1 MAEKDLTLLKAAQPK
16 EAIAMLDMQTQ
27 SVPADQALA
36 MPRSLRSVR
45 NEGTRIA
52 VEFDDG
58 SASQLSMRWLRLA
71 CECGICGDT
80 ASGKR
85 WLTPADAPADARA
98 TSIEISLGGK
108 MDVVWQDGH
117 VSRFAAGFLAA
128 HAGRVGDPGAERF
141 RPVLWSS
148 NLAGRLGC
156 FAFDAVVEDDEALFQ
171 SLRALRDHGIAMLT
185 GVPAEPEA
193 TLRVAGRYGP
203 VRETSYGKVFD
214 LISRPDARVAG
225 ETARAQIPHTDEPFR
240 YSPPG
245 FIFFHAIRTGAGSGG
260 TSLMVD
266 GFQVAERMRRDT
278 PHLFDLLARHG
289 VTFHREHA
297 GDVFFSAEAH
307 VISLDASG
315 AVTGIRY
322 NDRCLAPQ
330 AGSIEEID
338 GLIEALAELTRL
350 ICNPADQ
357 FQHQL
362 QPGEVLVFDNQRVLH
377 GRTAFDPT
385 RAVRHLRSCNL
396 DRDGVHSAFRTL
408 ARRFAPQEA
417 EAVLYQ
423 GAIL

>member
-1 MAEKDLTLLKAAQPK
+1 
-16 EAIAMLDMQTQ
+16 MLDTPTPPD
-27 SVPADQALA
+27 SIESEPARTHSI
-36 MPRSLRSVR
+36 RSMR
-45 NEGTRIA
+45 NEGARIA
-52 VEFDDG
+52 VEFDDDAVG
-58 SASQLSMRWLRLA
+58 GLSTRWLRLA
-71 CECGICGDT
+71 CECDICGDT

-85 WLTPADAPADARA
+85 WLTPADVPVDVRA
-98 TSIEISLGGK
+98 ASVEISSTGE
-108 MDVVWQDGH
+108 MDVTWQDGH

-128 HAGRVGDPGAERF
+128 YAGSGGEPSVRRF
-141 RPVLWSS
+141 QPQLWSS
-148 NLAGRLGC
+148 DLAGRLGR
-156 FAFDAVVEDDEALFQ
+156 FAFDAVVEDDETLFR

-245 FIFFHAIRTGAGSGG
+245 FIFFHAIRTGAGGGG

-266 GFQVAERMRRDT
+266 GFQVAEQMRGNT
-278 PHLFDLLARHG
+278 PELFDLLTRHG
-289 VTFHREHA
+289 VTFHREHV
-297 GDVFFSAEAH
+297 GEVLFSAEAH

-315 AVTGIRY
+315 AVTGIRF

-330 AGSIEEID
+330 IAIIDEID
-338 GLIEALAELTRL
+338 RLIEALAELTRL
-350 ICNPADQ
+350 IRDPANQ

-385 RAVRHLRSCNL
+385 LAVRHLRSCNL
-396 DRDGVHSAFRTL
+396 DRDGVHSAFRAL
-408 ARRFAPQEA
+408 ARRFAPDEA
-417 EAVLYQ
+417 ETVLYQ

>member
-1 MAEKDLTLLKAAQPK
+1 
-16 EAIAMLDMQTQ
+16 MLEMQTQ
-27 SVPADQALA
+27 SVPVDRALA
-36 MPRSLRSVR
+36 SPRSLRSMR
-45 NEGTRIA
+45 NEGARIA

-58 SASQLSMRWLRLA
+58 TAGRLSMRWLRLV
-71 CECGICGDT
+71 CECETCGDT

-85 WLTPADAPADARA
+85 WLAPADVPADVRA
-98 TSIEISLGGK
+98 ASIEISSRET

-128 HAGRVGDPGAERF
+128 HAGQAGDRGAPRF
-141 RPVLWSS
+141 QPALWNSDLS
-148 NLAGRLGC
+148 ARLGC

-193 TLRVAGRYGP
+193 TLRVAGRYGL

-266 GFQVAERMRRDT
+266 GFQVAALMRRNT
-278 PHLFDLLARHG
+278 PHLFDRLSRHG

-297 GDVFFSAEAH
+297 GEVFFSAEAH

-315 AVTGIRY
+315 AVTGMRF

-330 AGSIEEID
+330 AGAVEEID

-350 ICNPADQ
+350 ICDPANQ

-377 GRTAFDPT
+377 GRTEFDPT
-385 RAVRHLRSCNL
+385 LAVRHLRSCNL

-408 ARRFAPQEA
+408 ARRFAPEEA

-423 GAIL
+423 GAIF

>member
-1 MAEKDLTLLKAAQPK
+1 
-16 EAIAMLDMQTQ
+16 MLDMQTQ
-27 SVPADQALA
+27 PSPFDPVLA
-36 MPRSLRSVR
+36 PSRSLRSMR
-45 NEGTRIA
+45 NEGTRVA
-52 VEFDDG
+52 LEFDDG
-58 SASQLSMRWLRLA
+58 SAGRLSMRWLRLA
-71 CECGICGDT
+71 CECETCGDT

-85 WLTPADAPADARA
+85 WLTPADVPAGVRA
-98 TSIEISLGGK
+98 MSIEISSDGE

-117 VSRFAAGFLAA
+117 ISRFAPGFLAA
-128 HAGRVGDPGAERF
+128 HAGQAGDRF
-141 RPVLWSS
+141 QPELWGSDLPS
-148 NLAGRLGC
+148 RLGR
-156 FAFDAVVEDDEALFQ
+156 FGFDAVVEDDEALFQ

-266 GFQVAERMRRDT
+266 GFQVAERMRTKT
-278 PHLFDLLARHG
+278 PHLFDLLTRHG

-297 GDVFFSAEAH
+297 GEVFFSAEAH

-315 AVTGIRY
+315 AITGLRY

-330 AGSIEEID
+330 TGAVEEID

-350 ICNPADQ
+350 ICDPANQ

-385 RAVRHLRSCNL
+385 LAERHLRSCNL
-396 DRDGVHSAFRTL
+396 DRDGVHSAFRML

>member
-1 MAEKDLTLLKAAQPK
+1 MRAEGGR
-16 EAIAMLDMQTQ
+16 
-27 SVPADQALA
+27 V
-36 MPRSLRSVR
+36 
-45 NEGTRIA
+45 A
-52 VEFDDG
+52 VELADG
-58 SASQLSMRWLRLA
+58 RSAKLSKRWLRLA
-71 CECGICGDT
+71 CECDVCGDT

-85 WLTPADAPADARA
+85 WLTPADVPAEIRA
-98 TSIEISLGGK
+98 ASVEISSAGH
-108 MDVVWQDGH
+108 VHVTWQDGH
-117 VSRFAAGFLAA
+117 VSRFAAGWLAA
-128 HAGRVGDPGAERF
+128 HAGSGSARRF
-141 RPVLWSS
+141 RPRLWSS
-148 NLAGRLGC
+148 DLAGRLGR
-156 FAFDAVVEDDEALFQ
+156 FAFGAVVEDDEALFR
-171 SLRALRDHGIAMLT
+171 SLRSLRDHGIAMLT

-214 LISRPDARVAG
+214 LISRSDARVAG

-266 GFQVAERMRRDT
+266 GFQVAEQMRQDT
-278 PHLFDLLARHG
+278 PALFDLLTRRG

-297 GDVFFSAEAH
+297 GEVFFSAEAH

-330 AGSIEEID
+330 TGSIDEID
-338 GLIEALAELTRL
+338 GLIKALAELTRL
-350 ICNPADQ
+350 ISDPQNQ

-385 RAVRHLRSCNL
+385 LAVRHLRSCNL

-408 ARRFAPQEA
+408 ARRFAPDEA
-417 EAVLYQ
+417 EDVLYQ

>member
-1 MAEKDLTLLKAAQPK
+1 
-16 EAIAMLDMQTQ
+16 MLDTPKRPITSENQ
-27 SVPADQALA
+27 SAI
-36 MPRSLRSVR
+36 RSMR
-45 NEGTRIA
+45 NEGARVA
-52 VEFDDG
+52 VDFDDG
-58 SASQLSMRWLRLA
+58 TSGRLSMRWLRLA
-71 CECGICGDT
+71 CECDICGDT

-85 WLTPADAPADARA
+85 WLTPADVPTDVRA
-98 TSIEISLGGK
+98 ASVEISSAGE
-108 MDVVWQDGH
+108 MDVTWQDGH

-128 HAGRVGDPGAERF
+128 HVGRGPHRF
-141 RPVLWSS
+141 QPQLWSS
-148 NLAGRLGC
+148 DLDSRLGR
-156 FAFDAVVEDDEALFQ
+156 FAFDAVVEDDETLFR

-266 GFQVAERMRRDT
+266 GFQIAERMRKST
-278 PHLFDLLARHG
+278 PHLFDLLTRHG

-297 GDVFFSAEAH
+297 GEVFFSAEAH

-315 AVTGIRY
+315 AVTGMRF

-330 AGSIEEID
+330 AGPVEEID

-350 ICNPADQ
+350 ICDPANQ

-385 RAVRHLRSCNL
+385 LAVRHLRSCNL

-408 ARRFAPQEA
+408 ARRFAPDEA

-423 GAIL
+423 GAIF

>member
-1 MAEKDLTLLKAAQPK
+1 
-16 EAIAMLDMQTQ
+16 MLDMQTQ
-27 SVPADQALA
+27 SVPAGQALA
-36 MPRSLRSVR
+36 TPRCLRSTR
-45 NEGTRIA
+45 NEGARITI
-52 VEFDDG
+52 EFDDG
-58 SASQLSMRWLRLA
+58 SAGRLSMRWLRLA
-71 CECGICGDT
+71 CECEICGDT

-85 WLTPADAPADARA
+85 WLTPADVPADIRA
-98 TSIEISLGGK
+98 TSVEISSDGT

-117 VSRFAAGFLAA
+117 ASRFAAGFLAVY
-128 HAGRVGDPGAERF
+128 AGQAGDHGAPRF
-141 RPVLWSS
+141 QPDLWNSD
-148 NLAGRLGC
+148 LASRLRR
-156 FAFDAVVEDDEALFQ
+156 FAFDAVVENDEALFR
-171 SLRALRDHGIAMLT
+171 SLCALRDHGIAMLT

-245 FIFFHAIRTGAGSGG
+245 FIFFHAIRTGAGIGG
-260 TSLMVD
+260 ASLMVD
-266 GFQVAERMRRDT
+266 GFQVAEQMRTNT
-278 PHLFDLLARHG
+278 PHLFDLLTRHG

-307 VISLDASG
+307 VISLDATG
-315 AVTGIRY
+315 AVTGLRF

-330 AGSIEEID
+330 AGAVDEID

-350 ICNPADQ
+350 ICGPANQ
-357 FQHQL
+357 FRHQL

-377 GRTAFDPT
+377 GRTEFDPT
-385 RAVRHLRSCNL
+385 LAVRHLRSCNL

-417 EAVLYQ
+417 QAVLYQ

>member
-1 MAEKDLTLLKAAQPK
+1 
-16 EAIAMLDMQTQ
+16 
-27 SVPADQALA
+27 
-36 MPRSLRSVR
+36 
-45 NEGTRIA
+45 
-52 VEFDDG
+52 
-58 SASQLSMRWLRLA
+58 
-71 CECGICGDT
+71 
-80 ASGKR
+80 
-85 WLTPADAPADARA
+85 
-98 TSIEISLGGK
+98 
-108 MDVVWQDGH
+108 
-117 VSRFAAGFLAA
+117 
-128 HAGRVGDPGAERF
+128 
-141 RPVLWSS
+141 
-148 NLAGRLGC
+148 
-156 FAFDAVVEDDEALFQ
+156 
-171 SLRALRDHGIAMLT
+171 GIAMLT

-245 FIFFHAIRTGAGSGG
+245 FIFFHAVRTGAGSGG

-266 GFQVAERMRRDT
+266 GFQVAEQMRRT
-278 PHLFDLLARHG
+278 RPHLFDLLTRYG

-297 GDVFFSAEAH
+297 GEVFFSAEAH

-315 AVTGIRY
+315 AVTGIRF

-330 AGSIEEID
+330 AGSIENID
-338 GLIEALAELTRL
+338 RLIEALAELTRL
-350 ICNPADQ
+350 ICDPQNQ
-357 FQHQL
+357 FRHQL

-385 RAVRHLRSCNL
+385 LAVRHLRSCNL
-396 DRDGVHSAFRTL
+396 DRDGVHSTFRTL

-417 EAVLYQ
+417 EPVLYQ

>member
-1 MAEKDLTLLKAAQPK
+1 
-16 EAIAMLDMQTQ
+16 MLDTPIQ
-27 SVPADQALA
+27 SGQERQDAAPIRA
-36 MPRSLRSVR
+36 MRA
-45 NEGTRIA
+45 EGARIA
-52 VEFDDG
+52 VELADG
-58 SASQLSMRWLRLA
+58 RSAKLSTRWLRLA
-71 CECGICGDT
+71 CECGECGDT

-85 WLTPADAPADARA
+85 WLTPADVDKAIHAE
-98 TSIEISLGGK
+98 SF
-108 MDVVWQDGH
+108 DVSVPGQVTAIWQDGH
-117 VSRFAAGFLAA
+117 VSHYDPTVLVG
-128 HAGRVGDPGAERF
+128 HAGGSGPARF
-141 RPVLWSS
+141 RPQLWNN
-148 NLAGRLGC
+148 NLTERLSR
-156 FAFDAVVEDDEALFQ
+156 FAFGAVVAEDEALFQ

-185 GVPAEPEA
+185 GVPAGTEA
-193 TLRVAGRYGP
+193 TAQVAGRYGP
-203 VRETSYGKVFD
+203 IRETSYGKVFD

-266 GFQVAERMRRDT
+266 GFHVAERMRTRTSD
-278 PHLFDLLARHG
+278 LFELLTRHG
-289 VTFHREHA
+289 VTFHREHE
-297 GDVFFSAEAH
+297 GEVFFSAEAH
-307 VISLDASG
+307 VISLDAAG

-330 AGSIEEID
+330 WAPLDRID

-350 ICNPADQ
+350 ICDPQNQ

-377 GRTAFDPT
+377 GRSAFDPT
-385 RAVRHLRSCNL
+385 LAVRHLRSCNI

-408 ARRFAPQEA
+408 ARRFAPEEA

-423 GAIL
+423 GAIF

>member
-1 MAEKDLTLLKAAQPK
+1 
-16 EAIAMLDMQTQ
+16 MLDMQTQ

-36 MPRSLRSVR
+36 MPCSLRSVR
-45 NEGTRIA
+45 NEGTRIE

-58 SASQLSMRWLRLA
+58 SAGQLSMRWLRLA
-71 CECGICGDT
+71 CECETCGDT

-85 WLTPADAPADARA
+85 WLTPADVPADARA
-98 TSIEISLGGK
+98 TSIEISSGGK

-117 VSRFAAGFLAA
+117 VSRFAASFLAA

>member
-1 MAEKDLTLLKAAQPK
+1 
-16 EAIAMLDMQTQ
+16 MLDMQTQ
-27 SVPADQALA
+27 SVPAGQALA
-36 MPRSLRSVR
+36 APCSLRSMR

-52 VEFDDG
+52 VEFDGG
-58 SASQLSMRWLRLA
+58 SAGRLSMLWLRLA
-71 CECGICGDT
+71 CECEICGDT

-85 WLTPADAPADARA
+85 WLTPAEIPADVRA
-98 TSIEISLGGK
+98 ISIEISSGGT

-117 VSRFAAGFLAA
+117 VSRFEAGFLAA
-128 HAGRVGDPGAERF
+128 HAGQAAGLGGPRF
-141 RPVLWSS
+141 RPELWSS
-148 NLAGRLGC
+148 DLAARLRR
-156 FAFDAVVEDDEALFQ
+156 FAFDAVVENDEALFQ

-245 FIFFHAIRTGAGSGG
+245 FIFFHAIRIGAGSGG

-266 GFQVAERMRRDT
+266 GFHVAERMRRNR
-278 PHLFDLLARHG
+278 PELFDLLTSHG

-297 GDVFFSAEAH
+297 GEVFFSAEAH

-330 AGSIEEID
+330 TGSIDEID

-350 ICNPADQ
+350 ICDPANQ

-377 GRTAFDPT
+377 GRTEFDPT
-385 RAVRHLRSCNL
+385 LAVRHLRSCNL

-408 ARRFAPQEA
+408 ARRFAPEEA

-423 GAIL
+423 GAIF

>member
-1 MAEKDLTLLKAAQPK
+1 
-16 EAIAMLDMQTQ
+16 MLDMQTH
-27 SVPADQALA
+27 SVPAGRAVEA
-36 MPRSLRSVR
+36 PRSLRSMR

-58 SASQLSMRWLRLA
+58 SAGRLSMRWLRLA
-71 CECGICGDT
+71 CECQICGDT

-85 WLTPADAPADARA
+85 WLTPADVPADTRA
-98 TSIEISLGGK
+98 ISIEISSDGK

-117 VSRFAAGFLAA
+117 VSRFAADFLAA
-128 HAGRVGDPGAERF
+128 HAGQAAGLGAPRF
-141 RPVLWSS
+141 RPDLWSS
-148 NLAGRLGC
+148 DLAARLRR

-245 FIFFHAIRTGAGSGG
+245 FIFFHAIRIGAGNGG

-266 GFQVAERMRRDT
+266 GFHVAALMRRNT
-278 PHLFDLLARHG
+278 PELFDLLTRHG

-297 GDVFFSAEAH
+297 GQVFFSAEAH

-315 AVTGIRY
+315 AVTGLRY

-330 AGSIEEID
+330 TGAVDEID

-350 ICNPADQ
+350 ICDPANQ

-362 QPGEVLVFDNQRVLH
+362 KPGEVLVFDNQRVLH

-385 RAVRHLRSCNL
+385 LAVRHLRSCNL

>member
-1 MAEKDLTLLKAAQPK
+1 
-16 EAIAMLDMQTQ
+16 MLDTPRQ
-27 SVPADQALA
+27 STATGGLVRAI
-36 MPRSLRSVR
+36 R
-45 NEGTRIA
+45 NEGDRIA
-52 VEFDDG
+52 VDLDNG
-58 SASQLSMRWLRLA
+58 GTGRLSTRWLRLA
-71 CECGICGDT
+71 CECEVCGDT

-85 WLTPADAPADARA
+85 WLTPADVPVGVRA
-98 TSIEISLGGK
+98 AALDVSGGEVS
-108 MDVVWQDGH
+108 VVWDDGH
-117 VSRFAAGFLAA
+117 VSRYGLDFLAS
-128 HAGRVGDPGAERF
+128 HAGGWGPVRF
-141 RPVLWSS
+141 RPQLWSS
-148 NLAGRLGC
+148 DLSGKLGR
-156 FAFDAVVEDDEALFQ
+156 FAFDAVVEDNEALFG

-185 GVPAEPEA
+185 GVPAETEA
-193 TLRVAGRYGP
+193 TARVAGRYGP
-203 VRETSYGKVFD
+203 IRETSYGKVFD

-266 GFQVAERMRRDT
+266 GFHVAELMRTNT
-278 PHLFDLLARHG
+278 PELFDLLTRQG
-289 VTFHREHA
+289 VTFHREH
-297 GDVFFSAEAH
+297 GGEVFFSAEAH
-307 VISLDASG
+307 VISLDAAG

-330 AGSIEEID
+330 WASEDRID

-350 ICNPADQ
+350 IRDPQNQ

-362 QPGEVLVFDNQRVLH
+362 QPGEVLLFDNQRVLH
-377 GRTAFDPT
+377 GRSAFDPT
-385 RAVRHLRSCNL
+385 LAVRHLRSCNI

-423 GAIL
+423 GSIF

>member
-1 MAEKDLTLLKAAQPK
+1 
-16 EAIAMLDMQTQ
+16 MLDMQTQ
-27 SVPADQALA
+27 SIPVNQAFA
-36 MPRSLRSVR
+36 PPCSFRSMR
-45 NEGTRIA
+45 NEGARIA

-58 SASQLSMRWLRLA
+58 SAGRLSMRWLRLA
-71 CECGICGDT
+71 CECEICGDT

-85 WLTPADAPADARA
+85 WLTPADVPADIRA
-98 TSIEISLGGK
+98 TSVEISSDGT

-117 VSRFAAGFLAA
+117 TSRFAAGFLAVY
-128 HAGRVGDPGAERF
+128 AGRVGDFGGPRF
-141 RPVLWSS
+141 HPELWNSDLS
-148 NLAGRLGC
+148 RRLGR
-156 FAFDAVVEDDEALFQ
+156 FAFDAVVEDDEALFR

-214 LISRPDARVAG
+214 LVSRPDARVAG

-266 GFQVAERMRRDT
+266 GFQVAEQMRTNT
-278 PHLFDLLARHG
+278 PHLFDLLTRHG

-307 VISLDASG
+307 VISLDATG
-315 AVTGIRY
+315 AVTGMRF

-330 AGSIEEID
+330 AGAVDEID

-350 ICNPADQ
+350 ICDPANQ
-357 FQHQL
+357 FRHQL

-377 GRTAFDPT
+377 GRTEFDPT
-385 RAVRHLRSCNL
+385 LAVRHLRSSNL

-417 EAVLYQ
+417 QAVLYQ
-423 GAIL
+423 GAIF

>member
-1 MAEKDLTLLKAAQPK
+1 M
-16 EAIAMLDMQTQ
+16 
-27 SVPADQALA
+27 
-36 MPRSLRSVR
+36 R
-45 NEGTRIA
+45 NEGARIA

-58 SASQLSMRWLRLA
+58 TAGRLSMRWLRLA
-71 CECGICGDT
+71 CECDTCGDT

-85 WLTPADAPADARA
+85 WLTPADVPADIRA
-98 TSIEISLGGK
+98 ASVEISLAGE
-108 MDVVWQDGH
+108 MSVTWQDGH
-117 VSRFAAGFLAA
+117 VSHFAPGLLAA
-128 HAGRVGDPGAERF
+128 HIGSASEAGARRF
-141 RPVLWSS
+141 QPQLWSS
-148 NLAGRLGC
+148 DLAGRLGR
-156 FAFDAVVEDDEALFQ
+156 FPFDAVVEDDEALFH

-185 GVPAEPEA
+185 CVPAEPEA

-266 GFQVAERMRRDT
+266 GFQVAEQMRRKN
-278 PHLFDLLARHG
+278 PELFDLLTRHG

-297 GDVFFSAEAH
+297 GEVFFSAEAH
-307 VISLDASG
+307 VVSLDASG
-315 AVTGIRY
+315 AITGIRY

-330 AGSIEEID
+330 AGAVEEID

-350 ICNPADQ
+350 ICDPANQ

-385 RAVRHLRSCNL
+385 LAVRHLRSCNL
-396 DRDGVHSAFRTL
+396 DRDGVHSALRTL
-408 ARRFAPQEA
+408 ARRFAPQET

-423 GAIL
+423 GAIF

>member
-1 MAEKDLTLLKAAQPK
+1 
-16 EAIAMLDMQTQ
+16 MLDMQTQ
-27 SVPADQALA
+27 SVPAGQALA
-36 MPRSLRSVR
+36 TRSLRAMR
-45 NEGTRIA
+45 NEGPRIA

-58 SASQLSMRWLRLA
+58 SAGRLSTRWLRLA

-85 WLTPADAPADARA
+85 WLTPADVPADIRA
-98 TSIEISLGGK
+98 ASIEISTSGT

-117 VSRFAAGFLAA
+117 VSRFAVGFLAA
-128 HAGRVGDPGAERF
+128 HARGGDFGAPRF
-141 RPVLWSS
+141 QPELW
-148 NLAGRLGC
+148 NGDLGARLGR
-156 FAFDAVVEDDEALFQ
+156 FAFDAVVEDEAALFQ
-171 SLRALRDHGIAMLT
+171 SLRALCDHGIAMLT

-266 GFQVAERMRRDT
+266 GFQVAERMRT
-278 PHLFDLLARHG
+278 NSPELFDLLARHG

-315 AVTGIRY
+315 AVTGIRF

-330 AGSIEEID
+330 TGAVDEID

-350 ICNPADQ
+350 ICDPANQ
-357 FQHQL
+357 FRHQL

-377 GRTAFDPT
+377 GRTEFDPT
-385 RAVRHLRSCNL
+385 LAVRHLRSCNL

-408 ARRFAPQEA
+408 ARRFAPEEA
-417 EAVLYQ
+417 KAVLYQ
-423 GAIL
+423 GAIF

>member
-1 MAEKDLTLLKAAQPK
+1 
-16 EAIAMLDMQTQ
+16 MLHTSKHPTVVDH
-27 SVPADQALA
+27 SPAK
-36 MPRSLRSVR
+36 PRSVR
-45 NEGTRIA
+45 NEGTRVAI
-52 VEFDDG
+52 EFDDG
-58 SASQLSMRWLRLA
+58 KTGRLSMRWLRLA
-71 CECGICGDT
+71 CECEACGDT

-85 WLTPADAPADARA
+85 WLTPADVPADIRA
-98 TSIEISLGGK
+98 ASIEISSGGETS
-108 MDVVWQDGH
+108 VAWQDGH
-117 VSRFAAGFLAA
+117 VSRFTAGFLAA
-128 HAGRVGDPGAERF
+128 HVGSGGDADARRF
-141 RPVLWSS
+141 SPVLWSDD
-148 NLAGRLGC
+148 LTEELGR
-156 FAFDAVVEDDEALFQ
+156 FVFDAVVEDDETLFR

-214 LISRPDARVAG
+214 LISRPEARVAG

-245 FIFFHAIRTGAGSGG
+245 FIFFHAIRTGAGSDG

-266 GFQVAERMRRDT
+266 GFHVATLMRRDK
-278 PHLFDLLARHG
+278 PELFDLLTRHG

-297 GDVFFSAEAH
+297 GEVFFSAEAH

-330 AGSIEEID
+330 IAIIDEID

-350 ICNPADQ
+350 ICDPANQ
-357 FQHQL
+357 FRHQL

-385 RAVRHLRSCNL
+385 LAVRHLRSCNL
-396 DRDGVHSAFRTL
+396 DRDGVHSAFRAL
-408 ARRFAPQEA
+408 ARRFAPDEA
-417 EAVLYQ
+417 ETVLYQ

>member
-1 MAEKDLTLLKAAQPK
+1 
-16 EAIAMLDMQTQ
+16 MLDTPKHPT
-27 SVPADQALA
+27 VIENEPASAR
-36 MPRSLRSVR
+36 PIRSMR
-45 NEGTRIA
+45 NEGARIA

-58 SASQLSMRWLRLA
+58 TAGRLSMRWLRLA
-71 CECGICGDT
+71 CECDTCGDT

-85 WLTPADAPADARA
+85 WLTPADVPADIRA
-98 TSIEISLGGK
+98 ASVEISLAGE
-108 MDVVWQDGH
+108 MSVTWQDGH
-117 VSRFAAGFLAA
+117 VSHFAPGLLAA
-128 HAGRVGDPGAERF
+128 HIGSASEAGARRF
-141 RPVLWSS
+141 QPQLWSS
-148 NLAGRLGC
+148 DLAGRLGR
-156 FAFDAVVEDDEALFQ
+156 FPFDAVVEDDEALFH

-185 GVPAEPEA
+185 CVPAEPEA

-266 GFQVAERMRRDT
+266 GFQVAEQMRRKN
-278 PHLFDLLARHG
+278 PELFDLLTRHG

-297 GDVFFSAEAH
+297 GEVFFSAEAH
-307 VISLDASG
+307 VVSLDASG
-315 AVTGIRY
+315 AITGIRY

-330 AGSIEEID
+330 AGAVEEID

-350 ICNPADQ
+350 ICDPANQ

-385 RAVRHLRSCNL
+385 LAVRHLRSCNL
-396 DRDGVHSAFRTL
+396 DRDGVHSALRTL
-408 ARRFAPQEA
+408 ARRFAPQET

-423 GAIL
+423 GAIF

>member
-1 MAEKDLTLLKAAQPK
+1 M
-16 EAIAMLDMQTQ
+16 
-27 SVPADQALA
+27 
-36 MPRSLRSVR
+36 R
-45 NEGTRIA
+45 NEGPRIA

-58 SASQLSMRWLRLA
+58 SAGRLSMRWLRLA
-71 CECGICGDT
+71 CECEICGDT

-85 WLTPADAPADARA
+85 WLTPAEIPADVQAI
-98 TSIEISLGGK
+98 SIEISSGAT

-128 HAGRVGDPGAERF
+128 HAGQAAGLGAPRF
-141 RPVLWSS
+141 RPDLWNSD
-148 NLAGRLGC
+148 LATRLRR
-156 FAFDAVVEDDEALFQ
+156 FAFDAVVENDEALFQ
-171 SLRALRDHGIAMLT
+171 SLRALSDHGIAMLT

-225 ETARAQIPHTDEPFR
+225 ETARAQIPHNDEPFR

-266 GFQVAERMRRDT
+266 GFQVAEQTRRNR
-278 PHLFDLLARHG
+278 PELFDLLTRHG

-297 GDVFFSAEAH
+297 GEVFFSAEAH

-330 AGSIEEID
+330 TGSTDEID

-350 ICNPADQ
+350 ICDPANQ

-377 GRTAFDPT
+377 GRTEFDPT
-385 RAVRHLRSCNL
+385 LAVRHLRSCNL

-408 ARRFAPQEA
+408 ARRFAPEEA

-423 GAIL
+423 GAIF

>member
-1 MAEKDLTLLKAAQPK
+1 
-16 EAIAMLDMQTQ
+16 MLDIQTQ
-27 SVPADQALA
+27 SVPAGRAIGA
-36 MPRSLRSVR
+36 PRSLRAMR

-58 SASQLSMRWLRLA
+58 SAGRLSMRWLRLA

-85 WLTPADAPADARA
+85 WLTPADVPADIRA
-98 TSIEISLGGK
+98 TSIEISSAGT
-108 MDVVWQDGH
+108 MDVVWQDSH
-117 VSRFAAGFLAA
+117 VSRFAAEFLAA
-128 HAGRVGDPGAERF
+128 HAGQAAGLGAPRF
-141 RPVLWSS
+141 RPDLWSS
-148 NLAGRLGC
+148 DLAARLRR
-156 FAFDAVVEDDEALFQ
+156 FAFDAVVEDDEVLFQ

-266 GFQVAERMRRDT
+266 GFQVAERMRRNR
-278 PHLFDLLARHG
+278 PELFDLLTRHG
-289 VTFHREHA
+289 VTFHREHT
-297 GDVFFSAEAH
+297 GEVFFSAEAH

-330 AGSIEEID
+330 AGPIDKVD
-338 GLIEALAELTRL
+338 GLIAALAELTRL
-350 ICNPADQ
+350 ICDPANQ

-362 QPGEVLVFDNQRVLH
+362 QPREVLVFDNQRVLH
-377 GRTAFDPT
+377 GRTEFDPT
-385 RAVRHLRSCNL
+385 LAIRHLRSCNL

-408 ARRFAPQEA
+408 ARRFAPEEA

>member
-1 MAEKDLTLLKAAQPK
+1 M
-16 EAIAMLDMQTQ
+16 
-27 SVPADQALA
+27 
-36 MPRSLRSVR
+36 R

-58 SASQLSMRWLRLA
+58 SAGRLSMRWLRLA
-71 CECGICGDT
+71 CECQICGDT

-85 WLTPADAPADARA
+85 WLTPADVPADTRA
-98 TSIEISLGGK
+98 ISIEISSDGK

-117 VSRFAAGFLAA
+117 VSRFAADFLAA
-128 HAGRVGDPGAERF
+128 HAGQAAGLGAPRF
-141 RPVLWSS
+141 RPDLWSS
-148 NLAGRLGC
+148 DLAARLRR

-225 ETARAQIPHTDEPFR
+225 ETARSQIPHTDEPFR

-245 FIFFHAIRTGAGSGG
+245 FIFFHAIRTGAGNGG

-266 GFQVAERMRRDT
+266 GFHVAALMRRNT
-278 PHLFDLLARHG
+278 PELFDLLTRHG

-297 GDVFFSAEAH
+297 GQVFFSAEAH

-315 AVTGIRY
+315 AVTGLRY

-330 AGSIEEID
+330 TGAVDEID

-350 ICNPADQ
+350 ICDPANQ

-362 QPGEVLVFDNQRVLH
+362 KPGEVLVFDNQRVLH

-385 RAVRHLRSCNL
+385 LAVRHLRSCNL

>member
-1 MAEKDLTLLKAAQPK
+1 
-16 EAIAMLDMQTQ
+16 MLDIQTQ
-27 SVPADQALA
+27 SVPADEAPAAQ
-36 MPRSLRSVR
+36 RSLRSIR

-58 SASQLSMRWLRLA
+58 SAGRLSMRWLRLA
-71 CECGICGDT
+71 CECEICGDT

-85 WLTPADAPADARA
+85 WLTPADVPADVRA
-98 TSIEISLGGK
+98 TSIEISSDGT

-117 VSRFAAGFLAA
+117 ASRFAAGFLAV
-128 HAGRVGDPGAERF
+128 HAGGAGDFGAPRF
-141 RPVLWSS
+141 QPVLWSS
-148 NLAGRLGC
+148 DLAGQLRR
-156 FAFDAVVEDDEALFQ
+156 FAFDAVVEDDETLFR

-266 GFQVAERMRRDT
+266 GFQVADRMRRNT
-278 PHLFDLLARHG
+278 PHLFDLLTRHG

-307 VISLDASG
+307 VISLDARG
-315 AVTGIRY
+315 AVTGIRF

-330 AGSIEEID
+330 TGAVDEID

-350 ICNPADQ
+350 ICDPANQ

-362 QPGEVLVFDNQRVLH
+362 KPGEVLVFDNQRVLH
-377 GRTAFDPT
+377 GRTEFDPT
-385 RAVRHLRSCNL
+385 LAVRHLRSCNL